1 MIIFW
6 SNFAKNGEPGKSS
19 NSVYWHS
26 VVKNNEFGSSY
37 LVIDSKRNLKIKDNT
52 QTFESLSKELYKDP
66 RVNELEKCV
75 ILLQMFTFV
84 GDDLYDEN
92 IKYYPGSCE
101 RSEAEN
107 FLIENASFIE
117 Y

>member
-1 MIIFW
+1 MATTT
-6 SNFAKNGEPGKSS
+6 NKKNLRIEQ
-19 NSVYWHS
+19 
-26 VVKNNEFGSSY
+26 
-37 LVIDSKRNLKIKDNT
+37 DNK
-52 QTFESLSKELYKDP
+52 TFKTLTKELYGDT

-92 IKYYPGSCE
+92 IDNYPGECN
-101 RSEAEN
+101 RSESEN